1 MVQSNENENIIIVE
15 NESEI
20 NFNDIIIIKEHVEG
34 KLENIPSLQ
43 IKNNK
48 KFKNGEK
55 MKSISR
61 NYMLKG
67 KNEDGII

>member
-1 MVQSNENENIIIVE
+1 MVQWNENENIIIVE

-20 NFNDIIIIKEHVEG
+20 NFNDIIMIKEHVEG
-34 KLENIPSLQ
+34 KLENNPSLQ

-48 KFKNGEK
+48 NFKNEK
-55 MKSISR
+55 KPKSISR
-61 NYMLKG
+61 NYMLEG

>member
-1 MVQSNENENIIIVE
+1 VQSNENENIIIVE

-20 NFNDIIIIKEHVEG
+20 NFNDIIMIKEHVEG
-34 KLENIPSLQ
+34 KLENNPSLQ
-43 IKNNK
+43 IKINK
-48 KFKNGEK
+48 NFKNEKK

-61 NYMLKG
+61 NYMLEG

>member
-1 MVQSNENENIIIVE
+1 MQSNENENIIIVE

-20 NFNDIIIIKEHVEG
+20 NFNDIIMIKEHVEG
-34 KLENIPSLQ
+34 KLENNPSLQ
-43 IKNNK
+43 IKINK
-48 KFKNGEK
+48 NFKNEKK

-61 NYMLKG
+61 NYMLEG